1 MKNLLKL
8 FFLAFSCGAN
18 ASMSDVATC
27 VNVQS
32 NAYQMLKNVGNDK
45 GADDYLNNYIQLK
58 MVGDRVFGEPSF
70 AIALRN
76 NSFKSNQ
83 PSVVLD
89 KIATCQIRMEVFA
102 KQYYSL
108 KDIAECASIF
118 IDLNMVEESIS
129 YSLKGL
135 DILGKEAFDMALTQ
149 GIFNSASLSRDSKLL
164 RIKTCGNLLNK

>member
-1 MKNLLKL
+1 MQNLLML

-18 ASMSDVATC
+18 ASMNDVATC

-45 GADDYLNNYIQLK
+45 GADDYLNNYMQLK
-58 MVGDRVFGEPSF
+58 MVGDRVFGESSF
-70 AIALRN
+70 AVALRD
-76 NSFKSNQ
+76 NSFRSNQ
-83 PSVVLD
+83 PDVVLD
-89 KIATCQIRMEVFA
+89 KIKSCQIRMEVFA
-102 KQYYSL
+102 KQYYTL

-118 IDLNMVEESIS
+118 IDLNMTEEGVA

-135 DILGKEAFDMALTQ
+135 DILGEEALAVALTQ
-149 GIFNSASLSRDSKLL
+149 GVVKSASLSRDSKLL